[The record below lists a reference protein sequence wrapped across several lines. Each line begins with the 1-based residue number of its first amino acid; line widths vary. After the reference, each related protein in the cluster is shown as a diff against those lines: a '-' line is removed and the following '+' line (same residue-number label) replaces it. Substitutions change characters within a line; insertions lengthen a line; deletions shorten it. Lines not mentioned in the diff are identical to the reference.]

1 MLQGSYGS
9 PKGILQKC
17 YRKTG
22 NTAGMGMLK
31 ECCRN
36 AVGILD
42 AYCGNT
48 AVILQECCRRA
59 MGILEEYC
67 RNATGRL
74 GILLEYCRTDR
85 TITKDDLKQL

>member
-1 MLQGSYGS
+1 MYTVGILQGSYGN

-31 ECCRN
+31 EYCRN

-48 AVILQECCRRA
+48 AVIPASLAHSYLRECCKNAAGMLQEYLIHTA
-59 MGILEEYC
+59 
-67 RNATGRL
+67 
-74 GILLEYCRTDR
+74 
-85 TITKDDLKQL
+85 